1 MSGYLAEAMAAGSI
15 RAPRDVALE
24 AEFQDVLPPLEMNI
38 GPGELAGIFAT
49 VLQRDHTPPSV
60 AVDHIHLP
68 LVSVSEQRGHIL
80 SLLRAGEIDFAELL
94 ETAENTLVVVA
105 RFLALLELFK
115 VGLCDFD
122 QPEPLG
128 RLLIHRTEMSE
139 DGVDLRTEGDWS
151 GDESGD
157 DSAGGDPS
165 MSDNDEGADDS
176 RGGDSEGDGGAGD
189 DGEDDNEDDEGTDAA
204 GGDAQA

>member
-1 MSGYLAEAMAAGSI
+1 
-15 RAPRDVALE
+15 
-24 AEFQDVLPPLEMNI
+24 PP
-38 GPGELAGIFAT
+38 T
-49 VLQRDHTPPSV
+49 V

-80 SLLRAGEIDFAELL
+80 SLLRTGEVDFAQLMD
-94 ETAENTLVVVA
+94 TAENTLVVVA

-139 DGVDLRTEGDWS
+139 DGVDLRTEGAWS
-151 GDESGD
+151 ADEDESDAGPAMTAAD
-157 DSAGGDPS
+157 GAAADGAAADGAGADGAGGDEETADGTGVDRS
-165 MSDNDEGADDS
+165 AADEDS
-176 RGGDSEGDGGAGD
+176 ATDREE
-189 DGEDDNEDDEGTDAA
+189 EDERE
-204 GGDAQA
+204 

>member
-1 MSGYLAEAMAAGSI
+1 
-15 RAPRDVALE
+15 
-24 AEFQDVLPPLEMNI
+24 
-38 GPGELAGIFAT
+38 
-49 VLQRDHTPPSV
+49 
-60 AVDHIHLP
+60 
-68 LVSVSEQRGHIL
+68 
-80 SLLRAGEIDFAELL
+80 LRAGEIDFAELL

-151 GDESGD
+151 GD
-157 DSAGGDPS
+157 DSAGGDLS
-165 MSDNDEGADDS
+165 MSDNDEGAGDS
-176 RGGDSEGDGGAGD
+176 RGDDNEGDEDAGD
-189 DGEDDNEDDEGTDAA
+189 DGEDGNEDDEGTDAD